1 MTLGKATKRSTC
13 FVLIGWLDPPTDHN
27 RLRPF
32 SEIQRPENTSP
43 FSILSFAW
51 LSQILVGSGAQLR
64 HSGPLVLASAA
75 RPARPPRTLPRPRLA
90 PLALLRLS
98 SARRA
103 SEDGIASATAGEPCP
118 PTQHVT
124 MLLATTSDC
133 RHRRPQLA
141 SSRCRSTLVP
151 PLGPPRARMRRS
163 AWYDT
168 AATTGAHPDV
178 FFLILLKRFLEY
190 LMCGTRRTTWTR
202 GRCRLLYFAEY
213 LRLTLGKAF
222 AECPTEGTQQ
232 SPLCR

>member
-13 FVLIGWLDPPTDHN
+13 FVLIGWLDPPTDRN

-151 PLGPPRARMRRS
+151 PLGMVRHGGHNRRPPRRLFSNSSKKICRVPHVRYS
-163 AWYDT
+163 ANHMDPWQV
-168 AATTGAHPDV
+168 P
-178 FFLILLKRFLEY
+178 
-190 LMCGTRRTTWTR
+190 
-202 GRCRLLYFAEY
+202 FA
-213 LRLTLGKAF
+213 LF
-222 AECPTEGTQQ
+222 C
-232 SPLCR
+232 